1 MGRAAWAAGLVATGV
16 LTALPTASVAAAV
29 EPGRPAPH
37 RVALPTVRV
46 VPATF
51 TEPAL
56 GHRLG
61 FTEVRL
67 SAPSGRRVVVE
78 ISTRSGTAKAG
89 RDFVPL
95 HPTVVFAPGETSA
108 VVSVE
113 LLADDRNEPT
123 EKMRLAITDVRHA
136 AAARGGR
143 IRILDAPGG

>member
-1 MGRAAWAAGLVATGV
+1 MTAGFLAALTTASLRRPGEAGPPA
-16 LTALPTASVAAAV
+16 PTARRSRPSAWSRRRSR
-29 EPGRPAPH
+29 EP
-37 RVALPTVRV
+37 T
-46 VPATF
+46 
-51 TEPAL
+51 L

-95 HPTVVFAPGETSA
+95 HPTVVFAPA
-108 VVSVE
+108 RRARVVSVE
-113 LLADDRNEPT
+113 MLADDRDEPT
-123 EKMRLAITDVRHA
+123 EKLRLAITEVRHA
-136 AAARGGR
+136 EAVRGGR

>member
-1 MGRAAWAAGLVATGV
+1 MVASG
-16 LTALPTASVAAAV
+16 AAAALLTGLLLS
-29 EPGRPAPH
+29 PSTPAMSH
-37 RVALPTVRV
+37 RAALPTVRV
-46 VPATF
+46 IPATF
-51 TEPAL
+51 TEPTL
-56 GHRLG
+56 GHRLS

-95 HPTVVFAPGETSA
+95 HPTVVFAPGQTTA
-108 VVSVE
+108 FVSVE

-123 EKMRLAITDVRHA
+123 ETLRLKITEVRHA
-136 AAARGGR
+136 VAVRGGR

>member
-1 MGRAAWAAGLVATGV
+1 MVVSGAAAALVAGLLLGPGTPAT
-16 LTALPTASVAAAV
+16 S
-29 EPGRPAPH
+29 H
-37 RVALPTVRV
+37 RAALPTVRV

-51 TEPAL
+51 TEPTL

-67 SAPSGRRVVVE
+67 SAPSARRVVVD

-113 LLADDRNEPT
+113 MLADNRNEPT
-123 EKMRLAITDVRHA
+123 EKLRLAITEVRNA
-136 AAARGGR
+136 EPVRGGR